1 MFLSGCLGSR
11 YLNKGEKL
19 LVKQKIKGTE
29 NVNRESLKPL
39 YQQKQNRKF
48 PIIPFSPYVWFYQT
62 GLKHYDKDKI
72 QQKKDGIIKKFD
84 EKISSTDK
92 KKKSTRLNRRKNKK
106 LAKKD
111 KALLE
116 GNVFMRWG
124 EPLAV
129 YDTALTN
136 RTKEQMVLY
145 LNSKG
150 YFKSIVNY
158 REKRFLKRVKVIY
171 SVSEGPSHQIVKLI
185 LTTSDSE
192 IKKILRDTSNS
203 QIKLRENYD
212 QNKLEEE
219 RERIDNLLKDNG
231 YYDFSRQYISMNVDT
246 AWRVHKVAIETVIS
260 KPAYRSTHKVF
271 KIDSVFFTTDA
282 DIKNVNFERLY
293 RNYRN
298 TTYRFYEDK
307 YSKKILNRRLF
318 INQDSVYSKT
328 NTFDTQ
334 RQLANLDIF
343 KFININYDTT
353 GGRFIANV
361 FVSPLKKYQTTSEVG
376 FTVSQGLPGPFV
388 SLSFKNRNVFRGL
401 EILEFNLG
409 GSMEGVPAA
418 TDTDRGLNSRE
429 ANAGLT
435 FTFPQFL
442 IPFDKNLNDRLGYL
456 NPKTRINSRVTL
468 TDRPE
473 YDRTIVNSSITYV
486 WQNRRNTLFD
496 FTLGDISFISSTLDK
511 DFESRLKDLE
521 TAGNNLINSFKPSFV
536 STVSLTATYNFNR
549 YGLYPENSSFL
560 RLFLEG
566 GGTFGNFVMREIL
579 SEKFEFYRYVKFN
592 SDFRRHYRISNN
604 DVIAY
609 RINLGVAVPY
619 GDNQVLPY
627 EKYFFAGGSNS
638 IRAWV
643 PRRLGPG
650 SYAAF
655 DTLATEI
662 VFDDSFEQRGEILLE
677 TSIEVRRNLFGFING
692 AIFIDAGN
700 VWTIRED
707 ETRPGSKFKID
718 SFLEQI
724 AIGSGAG
731 LRFDF
736 SFLVLRVDAGI
747 KIYDPARPSGARFIW
762 DDDFKSG
769 AFANTETVV
778 YNLGVGYPF

>member
-1 MFLSGCLGSR
+1 MGSR

-19 LVKQKIKGTE
+19 LAKQKIKGSE
-29 NVNRESLKPL
+29 EVKRESLKPL
-39 YQQKQNRKF
+39 FQQKKNRKF
-48 PIIPFSPYVWFYQT
+48 LILPFSPYVWFYQT
-62 GLKHYDKDKI
+62 GLKHFDKDKI
-72 QQKKDGIIKKFD
+72 QQKKDGIINKFD

-92 KKKSTRLNRRKNKK
+92 KKKIARLSRRKNKK

-116 GNVFMRWG
+116 GNVLMRWG

-129 YDTALTN
+129 YDTALTKK
-136 RTKEQMVLY
+136 TKEQMILY

-150 YFKSIVNY
+150 HFNAAVNY
-158 REKRFLKRVKVIY
+158 REKKFLKRVKVIY
-171 SVSEGPSHQIVKLI
+171 NVLEGPAHRIVKLT
-185 LTTSDSE
+185 LTTSDSKV
-192 IKKILRDTSNS
+192 KKILSDTSNRK
-203 QIKLRENYD
+203 IKLREKYD
-212 QNKLEEE
+212 QSKLEEE
-219 RERIDNLLKDNG
+219 RERINNILKDNG

-246 AWRVHKVAIETVIS
+246 AWGEQEVAIETVIS
-260 KPAYRSTHKVF
+260 QPANRSTHKVF
-271 KIDSVFFTTDA
+271 KIDSVLFTTDA

-298 TTYRFYEDK
+298 TTYRFYEEK
-307 YSKKILNRRLF
+307 YSKKILSRRLF
-318 INQDSVYSKT
+318 IHQDSVYSRT
-328 NTFDTQ
+328 QTFDTQ

-361 FVSPLKKYQTTSEVG
+361 FVSPLKKYQSTSEVG

-388 SLSFKNRNVFRGL
+388 NLSFKNRNVFKGL
-401 EILEFNLG
+401 EILEINLG
-409 GSMEGVPAA
+409 GSIEGVPAA
-418 TDTDRGLNSRE
+418 TDNDRGLNSRE
-429 ANAGLT
+429 ANAGLS

-456 NPKTRINSRVTL
+456 NPKTRINSGVTL

-473 YDRTIVNSSITYV
+473 YDRTILNSSITYI
-486 WQNRRNTLFD
+486 WQNRRNTLFN
-496 FTLGDISFISSTLDK
+496 FTLGDISFISSTLDN
-511 DFESRLKDLE
+511 DFENLLKDLE
-521 TAGNNLINSFKPSFV
+521 KAGNNLINSFKPSFV
-536 STVSLTATYNFNR
+536 SSASLTATYNFNR
-549 YGLYPENSSFL
+549 YGLSQENTSFL

-566 GGTFGNFVMREIL
+566 GGTFGNLVMREIL
-579 SEKFEFYRYVKFN
+579 SDTVEFYRYVKFN
-592 SDFRRHYRISNN
+592 SDFRRHYRISNH
-604 DVIAY
+604 DIIAY
-609 RINLGVAVPY
+609 RINIGVAVPY
-619 GDNQVLPY
+619 GDNRVLPY

-655 DTLATEI
+655 DTLANEI
-662 VFDDSFEQRGEILLE
+662 VFDDSFEQSGEILLE
-677 TSIEVRRNLFGFING
+677 ASIEVRRNLFGFING

-700 VWTIRED
+700 VWTIRE
-707 ETRPGSKFKID
+707 EATRPGSQFKID
-718 SFLEQI
+718 SFLGQI
-724 AIGSGAG
+724 AIGSGVG

-736 SFLVLRVDAGI
+736 SFLVLRLDAGV
-747 KIYDPARPSGARFIW
+747 KIYDPARPSGTRFIW
-762 DDDFKSG
+762 DDGFKFG